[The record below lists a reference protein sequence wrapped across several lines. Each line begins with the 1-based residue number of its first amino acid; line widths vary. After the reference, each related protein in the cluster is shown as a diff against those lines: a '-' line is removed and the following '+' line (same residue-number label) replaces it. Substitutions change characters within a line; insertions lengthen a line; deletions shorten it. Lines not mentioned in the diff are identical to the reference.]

1 MTDENTEGKG
11 WVCFMLIPKG
21 YNFLP
26 LWGKGIQEEINRL
39 TLKGLGHN
47 QTTLGPKKENT
58 LSTSLLRLCF
68 SQ

>member
-1 MTDENTEGKG
+1 
-11 WVCFMLIPKG
+11 MLIPKG